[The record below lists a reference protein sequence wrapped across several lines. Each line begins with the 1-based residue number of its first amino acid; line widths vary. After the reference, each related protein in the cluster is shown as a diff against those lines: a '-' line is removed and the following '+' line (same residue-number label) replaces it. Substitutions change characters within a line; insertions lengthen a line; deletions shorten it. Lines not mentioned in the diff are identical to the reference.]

1 MINFSRM
8 TGHERQGCIVVSIGT
23 GWHAGLIEA
32 LLATLMAIFQTRLA
46 LAATELEGEAAP
58 LGHHGLGA
66 LAILLGIFALASAA
80 VLVAVVFWDSHRLL
94 VLGCL
99 TLLFAAL
106 SAGAIWQ
113 MRRLSRASAGLLAA
127 TLAELEA
134 DREAMMPRS
143 KA

>member
-1 MINFSRM
+1 M
-8 TGHERQGCIVVSIGT
+8 
-23 GWHAGLIEA
+23 
-32 LLATLMAIFQTRLA
+32 
-46 LAATELEGEAAP
+46 
-58 LGHHGLGA
+58 
-66 LAILLGIFALASAA
+66 LGIFALASAA

-113 MRRLSRASAGLLAA
+113 MRRLSRASDGLLAA

-134 DREAMMPRS
+134 DRVAMMPRS

>member
-1 MINFSRM
+1 M
-8 TGHERQGCIVVSIGT
+8 TDTSDKAASSSPSGL
-23 GWHAGLIEA
+23 AGMQASLRA

-46 LAATELEGEAAP
+46 LAATELEEEKQRLLATMAW
-58 LGHHGLGA
+58 GA

-113 MRRLSRASAGLLAA
+113 MRRLSRASTGLLAG

>member
-1 MINFSRM
+1 MQASLR
-8 TGHERQGCIVVSIGT
+8 
-23 GWHAGLIEA
+23 A

-46 LAATELEGEAAP
+46 LAATELEEEKQRLLATMAW
-58 LGHHGLGA
+58 GA

-113 MRRLSRASAGLLAA
+113 MRRLSRASTGLLAG